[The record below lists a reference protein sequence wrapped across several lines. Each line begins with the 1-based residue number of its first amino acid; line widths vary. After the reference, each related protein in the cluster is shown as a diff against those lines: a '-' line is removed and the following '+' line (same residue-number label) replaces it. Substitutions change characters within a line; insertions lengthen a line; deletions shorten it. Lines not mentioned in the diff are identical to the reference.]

1 MIEMKNSSFFKNA
14 VEALSAFIPEGN
26 FRFSEKG
33 IYFRAVDP
41 SQVVLVD
48 YFVDKKLFDKY
59 EVEPN
64 FVGIDLVEFNKLLQ
78 RSLPNDKVL
87 INLLD
92 SELQIKLESDLKR
105 SFKLPLIDVSEDEA
119 KIPQISYETKIVI
132 GAVSLKEM
140 LKDAGLFS
148 SSVVLKLKGQK
159 FSIEAKGASG
169 VMDSEA
175 TSVSKIESQK
185 DVTAKFSL
193 NFLQNIIKEADPS
206 EKIEIFLKSDSPM
219 KVSYNIGQSRI
230 TFYLAHMIL

>member
-1 MIEMKNSSFFKNA
+1 MIELKNSLFFKNA
-14 VEALSAFIPEGN
+14 LEALSVFIPEGN

-48 YFVDKKLFDKY
+48 YFIDKKLFDKY

-78 RSLPNDKVL
+78 RSSPQDTLK

-92 SELQIKLESDLKR
+92 SEMQIKLESELKR
-105 SFKLPLIDVSEDEA
+105 SFKLPLIDINEEEV
-119 KIPQISYETKIVI
+119 KIPQIKYDTKVII

-140 LKDAGLFS
+140 IKDASLFS
-148 SSVVLKLKGQK
+148 SSVVLKVKGNK
-159 FSIEAKGASG
+159 FFIEAKGQSG

-175 TSVSKIESQK
+175 TSVSKIDSKK

-193 NFLQNIIKEADPS
+193 NFLQNIIREADSS
-206 EKIEIFLKSDSPM
+206 EKIEINLKQDSPM
-219 KVSYNIGQSRI
+219 QISYNIGKSKI
-230 TFYLAHMIL
+230 VFYLAHMIL

>member
-59 EVEPN
+59 EIEPN

-78 RSLPNDKVL
+78 RAAVNDKVQ

-92 SELQIKLESDLKR
+92 SELQIKLDSELKR
-105 SFKLPLIDVSEDEA
+105 SFKLPLIDVGGEEA
-119 KIPQISYETKIVI
+119 KIPQISYDTKIII
-132 GAVSLKEM
+132 GAVSFKEI
-140 LKDAGLFS
+140 LKDASLFS
-148 SSVVLKLKGQK
+148 SSVVLKLKNGK
-159 FSIEAKGASG
+159 FFIEAKGSSG
-169 VMDSEA
+169 IMDSEA
-175 TSVSKIESQK
+175 TIVSKIESSK

-193 NFLQNIIKEADPS
+193 NFLQNIIKEADSS
-206 EKIEIFLKSDSPM
+206 EKIEINLKPDSPM

-230 TFYLAHMIL
+230 VFYLAHMIL